1 MHAKGNGVRKT
12 KECHSSNSHPLPTK
26 PAILGHR
33 QTEGIFPFPL
43 LTIRYLYMFTLRIK
57 SSSGLESVAHSQFVL
72 FSGAS
77 RELPFQGCSATPWT
91 RKAAHSQNPQVQS
104 STAAGKLGKL
114 PSAWPQGLGF
124 SWTNTFSMVANT
136 GLSCQ
141 APAHPLSLHWDF
153 ISPSGDKRAVVSWSH
168 HSGSGHSP
176 S

>member
-1 MHAKGNGVRKT
+1 MPWFYHFAWKWVHAKGNGVRKT

-33 QTEGIFPFPL
+33 QTKGIFPFPL

-91 RKAAHSQNPQVQS
+91 KEGSPQPEPTGTVQYS
-104 STAAGKLGKL
+104 SWQTWEITQCMTTRTWFQLDKLSPWWL
-114 PSAWPQGLGF
+114 
-124 SWTNTFSMVANT
+124 T

-153 ISPSGDKRAVVSWSH
+153 ISPSGDKRAVVS
-168 HSGSGHSP
+168 
-176 S
+176 